1 MRKFIEDQDQA
12 QQDVNKTGRDLKAV
26 DDEEKRFKADL
37 LILEQRTLTSQKK
50 LQELEVTYGKQT

>member
-37 LILEQRTLTSQKK
+37 LILEQRTLTNQKK

>member
-26 DDEEKRFKADL
+26 DDEEKKFKADL
-37 LILEQRTLTSQKK
+37 LMLEQRILTGQNK
-50 LQELEVTYGKQT
+50 LQELEVTYGKLT